1 VCTAS
6 EARFALDAAA
16 AYIKNKF
23 TLGLALGIIMPL
35 FQSGLPWTALTHSFT
50 HTDSLDAVRARE
62 RCVLCYS
69 FQRADDCESAAAWML
84 WFLEGNRLVES
95 ACGRKSVK
103 VADTDNLS
111 AACNKG
117 ILEYEISAADATK

>member
-1 VCTAS
+1 MHDGS
-6 EARFALDAAA
+6 ALDAAA

-62 RCVLCYS
+62 RCVLCFS
-69 FQRADDCESAAAWML
+69 FQSADDLESAAGCFSFW
-84 WFLEGNRLVES
+84 
-95 ACGRKSVK
+95 K
-103 VADTDNLS
+103 
-111 AACNKG
+111 
-117 ILEYEISAADATK
+117 EIGW